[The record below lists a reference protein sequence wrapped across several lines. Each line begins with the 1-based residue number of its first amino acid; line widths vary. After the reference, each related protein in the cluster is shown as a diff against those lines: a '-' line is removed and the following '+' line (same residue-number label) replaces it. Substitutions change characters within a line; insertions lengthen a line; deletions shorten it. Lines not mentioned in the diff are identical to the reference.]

1 LWKKF
6 TLKTV
11 LMLADQMISR
21 LEFMHSR
28 SYIHRDVKPD
38 NFLIGTGSRKHICH
52 VIDFGLAKKY
62 QDPRNGRHIPYIE
75 GKSLTGTARY
85 ASINTHLG
93 IEQSRRDDMESL
105 GFVLMYFL
113 RGSLPWQ
120 GLKATT
126 KKQKYLRILERKQA
140 THPEELTKGYP
151 TEFKDFFAHCAS
163 LGFEDKPDYRYLRRI
178 FKDLYERHGFEDDG
192 LFDWDLLKKKQE
204 KITTG
209 TLGAG
214 PDEVGGGVAKPEQT
228 GETENAAFTRLTRP
242 GEEVREDT
250 GEVKEGSNPRRSIIS
265 SIRHSLFGSR
275 TLRPDSGVTQSQ
287 TNESNRGR

>member
-1 LWKKF
+1 
-6 TLKTV
+6 
-11 LMLADQMISR
+11 
-21 LEFMHSR
+21 
-28 SYIHRDVKPD
+28 
-38 NFLIGTGSRKHICH
+38 
-52 VIDFGLAKKY
+52 
-62 QDPRNGRHIPYIE
+62 
-75 GKSLTGTARY
+75 
-85 ASINTHLG
+85 
-93 IEQSRRDDMESL
+93 MESL

-204 KITTG
+204 KIASG

-214 PDEVGGGVAKPEQT
+214 PDEVGGTQSPTLSLTHILTYLLIFEGGAAKPEQT

-242 GEEVREDT
+242 GEEVREET
-250 GEVKEGSNPRRSIIS
+250 GELKEGSNPRRSIIS